1 MASSNRTGNGGGGNQ
16 PPGNGNTPPGGF
28 RGRRVTT
35 CSFCGK
41 SSRDVGPMVE
51 GPSDVYICANCV
63 DLAHNIIRQEK
74 RKMTTAAPMFTEIP
88 SPRQIHEFMDQYVVG
103 QRYAKKALA
112 VAVHNHYKRLSTH
125 ETAASDPANPNAA
138 PAAPK
143 DPRDEVEIDKSNV
156 LLIGPTGSGKTLL
169 AKTLARILNVPFA
182 IGDATTLTEAGY
194 VGEDVENIL
203 LKLLQSAD
211 YDLEAAQRGIIYID
225 EIDKIGK
232 TSGNVSITRDV
243 SGEGVQ
249 QALLKMLEGTVAN
262 IPPQGGRKHPEQQ
275 YIQMDTSQILFIC
288 GGTFVGLDDIVRKR
302 LGKRQIGFNAEH
314 TATESAADRAHILAN
329 VQPDDLVE
337 FGMIPEFV
345 GRLPL
350 IATLE
355 PLDVKTMINILS
367 EPKNALV
374 KQYQKFFRLEGA
386 EVEFTP
392 KALEM
397 IAERALKRDTG
408 ARALRAVCEEIM
420 LDLMYR
426 LPDQQHG
433 GKYVITDAVVEGRQN
448 LFELKPGKEPER
460 RKESA

>member
-1 MASSNRTGNGGGGNQ
+1 MASNSRSGNGGGNQ
-16 PPGNGNTPPGGF
+16 TPPTGGGGGSGTTPGGF

-74 RKMTTAAPMFTEIP
+74 RKLTSAGPTFSSIP
-88 SPRQIHEFMDQYVVG
+88 TPRQIKEYLDQYVVG
-103 QRYAKKALA
+103 QTYAKMALS
-112 VAVHNHYKRLSTH
+112 VAVHNHYKRLGSQ
-125 ETAASDPANPNAA
+125 EAPSADGTAAQA
-138 PAAPK
+138 P
-143 DPRDEVEIDKSNV
+143 DVEIDKSNV

-203 LKLLQSAD
+203 LKLLQNAD
-211 YDLEAAQRGIIYID
+211 YDLESAQRGIIYVD

-249 QALLKMLEGTVAN
+249 QALLKMLEGTIAN

-275 YIQMDTSQILFIC
+275 YIQMDTTQILFIA
-288 GGTFVGLDDIVRKR
+288 GGTFVGLEEIIRKR
-302 LGKRQIGFNAEH
+302 LGKQQIGFTSENAPGV
-314 TATESAADRAHILAN
+314 SSRDRAETLAQ
-329 VQPDDLVE
+329 VQPEDLVE

-350 IATLE
+350 CATLE
-355 PLDVKTMINILS
+355 PLDVKTLINILT

-374 KQYQKFFRLEGA
+374 KQYKKIFRLEGA
-386 EVEFTP
+386 DVEFTP
-392 KALEM
+392 GALEM

-420 LDLMYR
+420 LDLMYT
-426 LPDQQHG
+426 LPDQGQG
-433 GKYVITDAVVEGRQN
+433 GKYVITEEIVEGRQT
-448 LFELKPGKEPER
+448 LFELKPVEQR

>member
-1 MASSNRTGNGGGGNQ
+1 MANTTRPGNGGGQ
-16 PPGNGNTPPGGF
+16 TPPTGGPGGTPPTGGSGGGGGGF
-28 RGRRVTT
+28 RGRRITT

-74 RKMTTAAPMFTEIP
+74 RKMTSAGPLFSSIP
-88 SPRQIHEFMDQYVVG
+88 TPRQIKEYLDQYVVG
-103 QRYAKKALA
+103 QNYAKKALS
-112 VAVHNHYKRLSTH
+112 VAVHNHYKRLSSI
-125 ETAASDPANPNAA
+125 ETANAADPASTTANA
-138 PAAPK
+138 
-143 DPRDEVEIDKSNV
+143 DVEIDKSNV

-169 AKTLARILNVPFA
+169 AKTLARIINVPFA

-203 LKLLQSAD
+203 LKLLQNAD
-211 YDLEAAQRGIIYID
+211 YDLEAAQRGIIYVD

-275 YIQMDTSQILFIC
+275 YIQMDTTQILFIA
-288 GGTFVGLDDIVRKR
+288 GGTFVGLEDIIRKR
-302 LGKRQIGFNAEH
+302 LGKRQIGFGSEQ
-314 TATESAADRAHILAN
+314 TSIESTRDRAELLSQ
-329 VQPDDLVE
+329 VQPEDLVE

-350 IATLE
+350 CATLE
-355 PLDVKTMINILS
+355 PLDVPTLVNILT

-374 KQYQKFFRLEGA
+374 KQYKKIFRLEGS
-386 EVEFTP
+386 EVEFTSG
-392 KALEM
+392 ALEL

-420 LDLMYR
+420 LDLMYK
-426 LPDQQHG
+426 LPDHGQG
-433 GKYVITDAVVEGRQN
+433 GKYVITEDIVEGRQN
-448 LFELKPGKEPER
+448 LFELKPER

>member
-1 MASSNRTGNGGGGNQ
+1 
-16 PPGNGNTPPGGF
+16 
-28 RGRRVTT
+28 
-35 CSFCGK
+35 
-41 SSRDVGPMVE
+41 MVE

-74 RKMTTAAPMFTEIP
+74 RKLSGSQPLFQTIPAPREIKE
-88 SPRQIHEFMDQYVVG
+88 HLGQYVIG
-103 QRYAKKALA
+103 QEYAKKALS
-112 VAVHNHYKRLSTH
+112 VAVHNHYKRLSQI
-125 ETAASDPANPNAA
+125 A
-138 PAAPK
+138 PAAPADANATGAAAAK
-143 DPRDEVEIDKSNV
+143 VKEKEKESDEVEIDKSNV

-169 AKTLARILNVPFA
+169 AKTLARTLNVPFA

-194 VGEDVENIL
+194 VGEDVENVL

-232 TSGNVSITRDV
+232 TSANVSITRDV

-275 YIQMDTSQILFIC
+275 YIQMDTTQILYIC
-288 GGTFVGLDDIVRKR
+288 GGTFTGLEDIIRRR
-302 LGKRQIGFNAEH
+302 LGKRQIGFGAET
-314 TATESAADRAHILAN
+314 TAIETAEDRGRILAQ

-350 IATLE
+350 IASLE
-355 PLDVKTMINILS
+355 PLDTATLISILTK
-367 EPKNALV
+367 PKNALV
-374 KQYQKFFRLEGA
+374 KQYQKFFRLEGS
-386 EVEFTP
+386 EVDFTP
-392 KALEM
+392 GALNR

-420 LDLMYR
+420 MDMMYK
-426 LPDQQHG
+426 LPEQQK
-433 GKYVITDAVVEGRQN
+433 GKYVIDESIVDGRRS
-448 LFELKPGKEPER
+448 LFEIKPPER
-460 RKESA
+460 RRESA